1 MAIDYCITLII
12 SSLDCLFYLFANI
25 HALSK
30 SHAYTSQENKSC

>member
-1 MAIDYCITLII
+1 MAIDYCITLIT

-30 SHAYTSQENKSC
+30 SHVYTSQENKSC